1 MDYSTTIDI
10 DVDEIS
16 PHLKVLI
23 LVTGDKGGTGKSTF
37 SRGLL
42 DMLSQHGVKV
52 AAYDGDRRNSQ
63 LFRHYGS
70 IEGGVTQLDVMA
82 TGGADRLLDDMESG
96 VAPVMLVDLPA
107 GAGAAL
113 EEFERETGFL
123 EGATEL
129 GYKVTLVSVMS
140 PVRDSVNALRVLM
153 EEMGKQPQYVAVKNL
168 HFGSDAQFELF
179 DESKVKQ
186 ELLKRKGLI
195 LSMPKL
201 FSETYSLVDN
211 KSLTFRQASQAGLP
225 MSQRRRVYQWL
236 GLFEQE
242 LLKADSVLGFKP

>member
-1 MDYSTTIDI
+1 MTD
-10 DVDEIS
+10 
-16 PHLKVLI
+16 KVKAKTNKILI

-37 SRGLL
+37 ARGLL
-42 DMLSQHGVKV
+42 DVLLHRGVKV

-63 LFRHYGS
+63 LFRHYRS

-82 TGGADRLLDDMESG
+82 PGGADQLLDDMESG

-113 EEFERETGFL
+113 EDFEKETGFL

-129 GYKVTLVSVMS
+129 GYRVSLVSVLS

-153 EEMGKQPQYVAVKNL
+153 DALGEQANYVAVKNL

-179 DESKVKQ
+179 NESKVKQ
-186 ELLKRKGLI
+186 ELLRREGLM

-201 FSETYSLVDN
+201 FAETYSLVDN
-211 KSLTFRQASQAGLP
+211 KSLTFRLASKDLV

-236 GLFEQE
+236 DLFEKE
-242 LLKADSVLGFKP
+242 LVGAGRVLGFDL

>member
-1 MDYSTTIDI
+1 MTEKDSTKKNN
-10 DVDEIS
+10 EESKS
-16 PHLKVLI
+16 PLKVLI

-37 SRGLL
+37 ARGLL
-42 DMLSQHGVKV
+42 DVLSHRGVKV

-63 LFRHYGS
+63 LFRHYRS

-82 TGGADRLLDDMESG
+82 TGGADQLLDDMESG

-113 EEFERETGFL
+113 EDFEKETGFL

-129 GYKVTLVSVMS
+129 GYRVSLVSVLS

-153 EEMGKQPQYVAVKNL
+153 DALGEQANYVAVKNL

-179 DESKVKQ
+179 NESKVKQ
-186 ELLKRKGLI
+186 ELVRREGLM

-201 FSETYSLVDN
+201 FGETYSLVDN
-211 KSLTFRQASQAGLP
+211 KSLTFRMASKDLV

-236 GLFEQE
+236 DLFEKE
-242 LLKADSVLGFKP
+242 LVGAGRVLGFDS